1 MIRALLF
8 DLGDTLVGY
17 YRRHEFPSILN
28 ACLGQTEAY
37 LRKRNLPVPPAQE
50 IERRAQSENFEARNL
65 RVRPLEQ
72 RLKRIFSLRLPSA
85 RKYLMQEMCR
95 AFLAPIFSMATLYP
109 DTLPALASLKK
120 NGLKIGIL
128 SNTPWGSPADLW
140 HGEVAR
146 HGLCAFCD
154 KVIFCRDVGWR
165 KPARSIFR
173 HALQRLACLPESCV
187 FVGDNLKWDIEG
199 GRRVGMVPVLIDRS
213 DSVEPVDA
221 PRITSLLELES
232 LLKTL

>member
-17 YRRHEFPSILN
+17 YRSHEFPPVLE

-37 LRKRNLPVPPAQE
+37 LRTRNLPVPPAQE
-50 IERRAQSENFEARNL
+50 IEQRAQSENHEAKNL

-72 RLKRIFSLRLPSA
+72 RLKRIFALRLPSS
-85 RKYLMQEMCR
+85 RKYLIQEMCR

-120 NGLKIGIL
+120 NGLKIGII

-165 KPARSIFR
+165 KPARVIFQY
-173 HALQRLACLPESCV
+173 ALQRLACLPESCV
-187 FVGDNLKWDIEG
+187 FVGDNIKWDIEG
-199 GRRVGMVPVLIDRS
+199 PRRVGITPMLIDRTGHTES
-213 DSVEPVDA
+213 PAVPT
-221 PRITSLLELES
+221 ITSLLELES
-232 LLKTL
+232 LLRTR